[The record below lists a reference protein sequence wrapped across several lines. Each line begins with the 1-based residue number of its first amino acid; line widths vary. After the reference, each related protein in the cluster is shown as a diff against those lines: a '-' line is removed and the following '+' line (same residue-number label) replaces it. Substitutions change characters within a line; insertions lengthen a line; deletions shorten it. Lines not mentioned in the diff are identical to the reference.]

1 MGSRFCWY
9 MKRPFAAPASIFM
22 SAVTPAAT
30 ATAATMRTAEAILT
44 ATGRLAN
51 QPADRRGVGGEEASV
66 DTQTVLVARS
76 WRHPDVV
83 TRGLLSLHDHV
94 RGLSV
99 YGFINRDV

>member
-1 MGSRFCWY
+1 MYSL
-9 MKRPFAAPASIFM
+9 FAAIPLIFTR
-22 SAVTPAAT
+22 AVMPTAT
-30 ATAATMRTAEAILT
+30 ATAATMRTAAAILT
-44 ATGRLAN
+44 ATGRLTN
-51 QPADRRGVGGEEASV
+51 QPDDRRGVGGEGASV